1 MESGL
6 NYSDKYD
13 SAMENDA
20 VAARHES
27 LLKATEE
34 DLCKV
39 STTTKDNRVA
49 YEFKE
54 FRTLDKDHTLSESFY
69 TLISKYL
76 PYAKSSEYF
85 SGSSLC
91 KNFPWASLKCFLC
104 YPLTQTT
111 LSSK

>member
-13 SAMENDA
+13 SAMENDE

-49 YEFKE
+49 YEFRE

-85 SGSSLC
+85 FRFKSLQ
-91 KNFPWASLKCFLC
+91 KFPVGIS
-104 YPLTQTT
+104 
-111 LSSK
+111 